1 MAREYQ
7 EQSKIEQLD
16 LNEFK
21 DSKELLKPILNNR
34 VFVSLS
40 TVRFE
45 DLAVWYRIRDYQH
58 VKPDFDKP
66 MFGHVLEFSTLDD
79 FISGIPSGRFPQKL
93 EINNDYAGIAVH
105 EGNLIACNG
114 SKIEVFSPEGRKTLT
129 HPLFN
134 DVKFVDFSKDG
145 KSVLVCCSGTD
156 SLLEFSYPEMKL
168 KWSWIAPEHGYDTAP
183 DGTKVLTRK
192 MLGQDP
198 PPSKSRVL
206 DDGTDFS
213 KLEIDTKSQS
223 THINSATYLDGD
235 NKRIAVTIFQAG
247 HAIILDKR
255 DNSVEL
261 VKDGLSR
268 PHGFYR
274 FGGDNTHYV
283 ITSPT
288 TGVIDILGSD
298 YQPTHTV
305 KGVIK
310 TGTDDRTWLQ
320 NTFPVSDNILA
331 LVDHYNYHVVFFDIF
346 TKKKHVV
353 ETHKQWKIFQI
364 GLQEQNTTGQI
375 LRVNK

>member
-1 MAREYQ
+1 MALEYQ
-7 EQSKIEQLD
+7 EQSKVEQLD
-16 LNEFK
+16 LNEFT
-21 DSKELLKPILNNR
+21 DSKDLLQPILDKR

-45 DLAVWYRIRDYQH
+45 DLAKWYRIRDYQH
-58 VKPDFDKP
+58 IQPDFDKP
-66 MFGHVLEFSTLDD
+66 MFGHVLEFNTLDD
-79 FISGIPSGRFPQKL
+79 FISGIPVARFPQGL
-93 EINNDYAGIAVH
+93 EINNDYAGVTVN

-114 SKIEVFSPEGRKTLT
+114 SKIEVFSTEGRKTLA

-145 KSVLVCCSGTD
+145 RSVLVCCSGTD

-168 KWSWIAPEHGYDTAP
+168 KWSWIAPEHGYSTAP
-183 DGTKVLTRK
+183 DGTLVLTKK
-192 MLGQDP
+192 MIGSEPLPD
-198 PPSKSRVL
+198 KVRIL

-213 KLEIDTKSQS
+213 KIEIDTKSQT

-235 NKRIAVTIFQAG
+235 DKRIAVTLFQAG
-247 HAIILDKR
+247 HAVILDKR
-255 DNSVEL
+255 DNSLKL

-268 PHGFYR
+268 PHGFYK
-274 FGGDNTHYV
+274 FGGDNTHFV

-298 YQPTHTV
+298 YQPTHAI

-331 LVDHYNYHVVFFDIF
+331 LVDHYNYHIVFFDIF
-346 TKKKHVV
+346 TKEKQII

-364 GLQEQNTTGQI
+364 ALQNQTTKGQI
-375 LRVNK
+375 LPVNK